1 MLLSGSPFADVI
13 ANGDI
18 FWMANFQ
25 LGEFEPSLFGDTF
38 VSVGVVCSFSAVAL
52 LTL

>member
-1 MLLSGSPFADVI
+1 MLLSGSPFADAI

-25 LGEFEPSLFGDTF
+25 LGDLKPWLLDDTF
-38 VSVGVVCSFSAVAL
+38 VSDGVVCLFSAVAL
-52 LTL
+52 LIL